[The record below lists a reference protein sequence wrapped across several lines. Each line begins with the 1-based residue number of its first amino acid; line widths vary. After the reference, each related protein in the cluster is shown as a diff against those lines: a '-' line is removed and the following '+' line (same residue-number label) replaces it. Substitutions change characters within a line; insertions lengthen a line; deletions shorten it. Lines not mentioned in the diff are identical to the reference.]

1 MARVTLKQI
10 RKAYGDYVALHGLDL
25 EIGDGEFVSVLGP
38 SGSGKSTLLKLI
50 AGIEEVS
57 GGHVYFDGRDVTQ
70 RPPERRDVAMVF
82 QSYAL
87 YPTMTVFDN
96 IAFPL
101 RVRKVP
107 KADVRRRVEEV
118 AEMLGLEGL
127 LRRRPRELSGGE
139 RQRTAI
145 GRAMVRN
152 PKVFLF
158 DEPLSNLDAH
168 LRAGM
173 RAELK
178 HLHRV
183 LGATFVYVTH
193 DQDDAL
199 DMGQRVAVL
208 ARGELQQFSSSES
221 LYEQPANRFV
231 ASFVGHPPMN
241 LLHGQL
247 VREGQNR
254 LFRSDA
260 LVFQLGPGGAV
271 EPGGGAV
278 VLGVRPEAVTVSNA
292 IEGRPA
298 GVVESTSALG
308 YQRVYATVRIG
319 DLAMMARIPHGVAA
333 PELGETV
340 GLEVDARVIHLFDA
354 QDGTSLSGRGAEL
367 VELEGQGAAA
377 SQ

>member
-1 MARVTLKQI
+1 MAQVTLKQI
-10 RKAYGDYVALHGLDL
+10 RKAYDDYVALHALDL
-25 EIGDGEFVSVLGP
+25 EIEDGEFVSVLGP

-50 AGIEEVS
+50 AGIEEAS

-70 RPPERRDVAMVF
+70 TPPERRDVAMVF

-107 KADVRRRVEEV
+107 RADIHRRVEEV
-118 AEMLGLEGL
+118 AELLGLEGL

-139 RQRTAI
+139 RQRTAV

-168 LRAGM
+168 LRSGM

-208 ARGELQQFSSSES
+208 ARGELQQFSSSEL

-241 LLHGQL
+241 LVDGEL
-247 VREGQNR
+247 VREGR
-254 LFRSDA
+254 ESVFRSDA
-260 LVFQLGPGGAV
+260 LVVSFGSRVLV
-271 EPGGGAV
+271 ESTGQTV
-278 VLGVRPEAVTVSNA
+278 VLGVRPEAVTVSPMT
-292 IEGRPA
+292 EGRPA

-308 YQRVYATVRIG
+308 YHRVYATVRIR
-319 DLAMMARIPHGVAA
+319 DVAVMARIPADLA
-333 PELGETV
+333 TPELGETV
-340 GLEVDARVIHLFDA
+340 GLDVDGRETHLFDA
-354 QDGTSLSGRGAEL
+354 DDGRSLSGRGAE
-367 VELEGQGAAA
+367 VVALEDKGAAA
-377 SQ
+377 ST